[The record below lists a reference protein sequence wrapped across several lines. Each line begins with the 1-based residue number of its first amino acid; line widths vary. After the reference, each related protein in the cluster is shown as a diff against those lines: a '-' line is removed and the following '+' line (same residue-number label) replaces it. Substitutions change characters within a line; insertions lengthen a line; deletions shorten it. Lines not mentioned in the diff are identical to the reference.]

1 MKLACQNIR
10 NLFFI
15 VAIGFAVAGCA
26 SAKKSGFI
34 TDFERMPRGEHVDRF
49 RSNPQL
55 LTRDALAHVYVAE
68 VDTSSVKDA
77 PKVNSKELAG
87 FLRQAVNHALKQK
100 GFTPEGDRGAVTS
113 ELQLAIS
120 ELNPGD
126 ATARIIAAE
135 LGAGHAKVQ
144 CDGKLVSKS
153 GAEIAAFVDRRN
165 SSGAIG
171 FSDVGG
177 DAGPKLMEDLL
188 RKIAIKAVDDLRSE
202 VGRLTRF

>member
-15 VAIGFAVAGCA
+15 VAIGFAVTGWGL
-26 SAKKSGFI
+26 AKKSGFI

-55 LTRDALAHVYVAE
+55 LTGEALAHVYVAE

-87 FLRQAVNHALKQK
+87 FLRQAVNDALKQK
-100 GFTPEGDRGAVTS
+100 GFTPEGDRGAATS

-135 LGAGHAKVQ
+135 LGAGHAKV
-144 CDGKLVSKS
+144 DGKLVSKS

-188 RKIAIKAVDDLRSE
+188 RKIAIKAVDELRSE